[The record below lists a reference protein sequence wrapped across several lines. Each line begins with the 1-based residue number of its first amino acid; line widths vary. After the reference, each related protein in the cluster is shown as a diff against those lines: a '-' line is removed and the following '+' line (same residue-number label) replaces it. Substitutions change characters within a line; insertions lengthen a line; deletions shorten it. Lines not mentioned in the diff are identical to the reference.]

1 MAKDQYPVIIVAD
14 DALDLPEQLGTKEKY
29 WLKDGQGLFKIGRLN
44 TGENWA
50 EKVAAE
56 LCGLL
61 HLPHANYELAT
72 FKQQKGVLSQT
83 IVPINGQLEMG
94 NQLLAEIH
102 SNYPSHERYKVTDH
116 TFGRIHHYLQS
127 KEILLPLDWEP
138 PGTEIKTAFDVFV
151 GYLLL
156 DTWIANQDRHHEN
169 WGVIRHKGEIYL
181 APTYDHAA
189 SMGQNETDETRKD
202 RLNSQDNRR
211 HISAYIEKAR
221 SAIYLNKSDQKP
233 LSTLEVFKM
242 AAERNPESA
251 RLWKRLLA
259 DISQEQCLDIFE
271 KIPQDEISST
281 AIEFALELLKLNQSR
296 ILNT

>member
-138 PGTEIKTAFDVFV
+138 PGTEIKTAFDALQQQADVVIVEGAGGFRVPINREQTMADLAIQLNLPVIMVV
-151 GYLLL
+151 GIRLGCINHALMTAGSIKATGL
-156 DTWIANQDRHHEN
+156 NLVGWVANRVDPN
-169 WGVIRHKGEIYL
+169 M
-181 APTYDHAA
+181 P
-189 SMGQNETDETRKD
+189 
-202 RLNSQDNRR
+202 
-211 HISAYIEKAR
+211 
-221 SAIYLNKSDQKP
+221 
-233 LSTLEVFKM
+233 
-242 AAERNPESA
+242 
-251 RLWKRLLA
+251 
-259 DISQEQCLDIFE
+259 
-271 KIPQDEISST
+271 
-281 AIEFALELLKLNQSR
+281 AIEENIATLKAMIKVPFIADVAWDVAPKFSG
-296 ILNT
+296 I